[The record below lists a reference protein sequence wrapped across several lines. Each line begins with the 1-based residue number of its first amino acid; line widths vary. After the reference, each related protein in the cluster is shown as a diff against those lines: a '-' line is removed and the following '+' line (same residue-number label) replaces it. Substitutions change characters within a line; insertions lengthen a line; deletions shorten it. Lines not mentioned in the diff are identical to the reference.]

1 MSLPQ
6 VYLVDASVYIFRAW
20 FSMPNEFTNIQ
31 GEPTNAVYGF
41 SGFLCSLLEQTS
53 AQHVAIAFDESLNSS
68 YRNDIYPAYK
78 ANRDPAPE
86 DLKRQFQWARDVAQ
100 SMGLSCYS
108 DPRYEAD
115 DVIGTLADYWR
126 ERGHPIC
133 VVSSDKDLAQLI
145 TADDY
150 WWDFS
155 RNQKLGTDQL
165 FKKFGV
171 MPEQMADYLA
181 LTGDAVD
188 NIPGVPGIGP
198 KSAAALLGH
207 FGDMDSMYERL
218 DEVAFLSLRGAKSIH
233 KKLQDHRPAAEL
245 ARQLTLIC
253 RDVASTLAT
262 PDITRGTVDTA
273 MLNRLFDELQFGGML
288 RQRCLRV

>member
-20 FSMPNEFTNIQ
+20 FSMPNEFTNTQ

-53 AQHVAIAFDESLNSS
+53 AQHMAIAFDESLSSS
-68 YRNDIYPAYK
+68 YRNEIYPAYK
-78 ANRDPAPE
+78 ANRDPAPK

-126 ERGHPIC
+126 DRGHPVC

-145 TADDY
+145 SEGDC

-155 RNQKLGTDQL
+155 RNQKLGTAQL
-165 FKKFGV
+165 LQKFGV
-171 MPEQMADYLA
+171 LPEQMADYLA

-198 KSAAALLGH
+198 KSAAALLAH

-218 DEVAFLSLRGAKSIH
+218 DEVSFLSLRGAKSIH

-253 RDVASTLAT
+253 RDVASALAA
-262 PDITRGTVDTA
+262 PDITRGAVDTA
-273 MLNRLFDELQFGGML
+273 QLNRLFDELQFSGML
-288 RQRCLRV
+288 RQRCLRA